1 MNPQQFISVIA
12 PIAVQLWLE
21 GSPFFPSLRIAQAGH
36 ETGWTLHP
44 WNNLVG
50 FKVGS
55 GKPNAYWDGSSIRT
69 GTWEVYDDKRLNTEA
84 NWRVYASIENG
95 FRDQDLLFGIARY
108 DRVRAAGTPE
118 EQANALYLCGYATD
132 PAYAAKLITTMKV
145 HGLNQYD
152 EEAANV
158 LEELKQQIAEL
169 EERIKQL
176 ERKES
181 LPEVPVWAKDAVAA
195 ALKSGILAEPNG
207 GSWDFYR
214 LLTIMH
220 RKGLL

>member
-1 MNPQQFISVIA
+1 MTPQQFIAVIA
-12 PIAVQLWLE
+12 PIAIQLRLE
-21 GSPFFPSLRIAQAGH
+21 GSPIFPSLRIAQAGH

-55 GKPNAYWDGSSIRT
+55 GKPNAYWNGASIRT
-69 GTWEVYDDKRLNTEA
+69 GTWEVYEGKRVDTAA
-84 NWRVYASIENG
+84 NWRAYNSIEDG
-95 FRDQDLLFGIARY
+95 FHDQDLLFGIVRY
-108 DRVRAAGTPE
+108 DRVRVARTPE
-118 EQANALYLCGYATD
+118 EQATALYQCGYATD
-132 PAYAAKLITTMKV
+132 PAYAAKLITTINV
-145 HGLNQYD
+145 HGLKQYD
-152 EEAANV
+152 EEVLDV
-158 LEELKQQIAEL
+158 LEELKQQIAEQ
-169 EERIKQL
+169 EERIKLL

-195 ALKSGILAEPNG
+195 AMKAGILAEPDG